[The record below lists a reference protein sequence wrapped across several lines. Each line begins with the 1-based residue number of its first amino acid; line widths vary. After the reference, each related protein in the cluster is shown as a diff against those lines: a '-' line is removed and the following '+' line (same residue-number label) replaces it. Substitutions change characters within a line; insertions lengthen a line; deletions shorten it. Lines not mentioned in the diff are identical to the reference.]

1 MTESPDFRSE
11 RSDSPEGRG
20 IAYGR
25 WALYWSSVP
34 DSVLANAF
42 DLDPDRD
49 PDVPARGYPEF
60 LRDQIAEAVVEQAEL
75 IGFWVAWHRA
85 GGFAQLETGGWHR
98 ATIFR
103 KIRRFRARYGVHPD
117 EFRFDWIKLDLK
129 RAWDNELTRHLSDDP
144 DYDPE
149 FE

>member
-1 MTESPDFRSE
+1 MTDSPDFRSE
-11 RSDSPEGRG
+11 RSESPEGRG
-20 IAYGR
+20 IAYAR
-25 WALYWSSVP
+25 WSSFWSSVP

-49 PDVPARGYPEF
+49 PDIPSRGYPGF

-85 GGFAQLETGGWHR
+85 GGFTQLETGGWHR

-103 KIRRFRARYGVHPD
+103 KIRKFRTRFGAHPD
-117 EFRFDWIKLDLK
+117 EYTFPWIKLDLK
-129 RAWDNELTRHLSDDP
+129 RSWSEDLSRRLRPLPDP
-144 DYDPE
+144 S
-149 FE
+149 